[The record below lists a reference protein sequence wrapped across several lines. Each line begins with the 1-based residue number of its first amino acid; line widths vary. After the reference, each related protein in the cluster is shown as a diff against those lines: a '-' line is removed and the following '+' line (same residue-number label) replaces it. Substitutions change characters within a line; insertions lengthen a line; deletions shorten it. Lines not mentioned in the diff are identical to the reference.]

1 MSNLLL
7 AGLKTKMFSNTTFC
21 GRAGTVF
28 VGTAL
33 GQGISFVL
41 LPLITGI
48 YGPNA
53 LGSAATVLAILGVMS
68 LFTCLQYDNAVI
80 VASDSDVFYLLLLS
94 SIATLGWALL
104 FCCVILLASWIGGGN
119 HLFTPLTI
127 AWTLPPLILTYSHFI
142 LLTNYRLRKNQ
153 LYEVSL
159 GRIIYYGGT
168 SLLQVAG
175 GLLFNGKGYVFL
187 LAQAIGALASVLYL
201 VPWQSTVR
209 ASIKEKLTTK
219 MILREVFRV
228 ARAYS
233 NFPKFQMP
241 GSVLNA
247 ISLHLPVIFM
257 RVAFSE
263 AWAGWYFVAWRILA
277 APTVLIS
284 QAVGQIF
291 YRDSAERERSGLAQ
305 GKALETIVFNL
316 FRISFIPAVA
326 LGVTAPF
333 FVHVFLGEEWA
344 PVGTIL
350 RILLIGM
357 QVTFFTSPVSMFLN
371 VKGMQAG
378 FMSFC
383 ALMLL
388 TRAAGLAAGWWLHS
402 EFASIAAYTMAS
414 VAVMLPFLGYVVRSA
429 QGSMWKIIRK
439 SLPLLLDGTIFAV
452 LIYILSSFD
461 ILYKF
466 TGISISTTLIGAI
479 VIRELRRNTFPV
491 GADACSNG

>member
-1 MSNLLL
+1 MLTRIKAASHDS
-7 AGLKTKMFSNTTFC
+7 FI
-21 GRAGTVF
+21 GRAGIILA
-28 VGTAL
+28 GTAL
-33 GQGISFVL
+33 GQGISFL
-41 LPLITGI
+41 TLPLITRI
-48 YGPNA
+48 YGPDT
-53 LGSAATVLAILGVMS
+53 LGNAATVLALLGIVS
-68 LFTCLQYDNAVI
+68 LFTCLQYDNAVV
-80 VASDSDVFYLLLLS
+80 VAPDHDVPYLLLLS
-94 SIATLGWALL
+94 SICAFSWALL
-104 FCCVILLASWIGGGN
+104 AYFVIYIY
-119 HLFTPLTI
+119 I
-127 AWTLPPLILTYSHFI
+127 WTVECHILVSLGIYWALPPLLLTYSHYV
-142 LLTNYRLRKNQ
+142 LLTNYRLRNNE
-153 LYEVSL
+153 LNRVSY

-168 SLLQVAG
+168 SILQLLAG
-175 GLLFNGKGYVFL
+175 ILFNG
-187 LAQAIGALASVLYL
+187 QALAFLVAQIIAAFVSVVYL
-201 VPWQSTVR
+201 MPWR
-209 ASIKEKLTTK
+209 SIVNRLAKEKVTFK
-219 MILREVFRV
+219 VARIEVIRV
-228 ARAYS
+228 ARIYS

-257 RVAFSE
+257 RAAFSE

-284 QAVGQIF
+284 HAVGQIF

-388 TRAAGLAAGWWLHS
+388 TRGAGLAAGWWLHS